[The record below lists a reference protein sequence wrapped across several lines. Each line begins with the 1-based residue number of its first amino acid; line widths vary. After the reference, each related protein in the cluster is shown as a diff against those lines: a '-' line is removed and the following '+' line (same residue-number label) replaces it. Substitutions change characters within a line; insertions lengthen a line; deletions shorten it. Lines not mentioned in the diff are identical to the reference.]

1 LESTVAAYSFLPL
14 AASRAVAGS
23 GARFYSEEV
32 RLAYEGLMVS
42 VSGVRGRVGE
52 ALTPEVVSTF
62 AAGFGA
68 WAAGRRQTSG
78 SPARIVVGRDSRV
91 SGPMFHRSVLAA
103 LQSVG
108 CSVIDVG
115 LTTTPSCQ
123 LAVEHHH
130 AAGGLMISA
139 SHNPIEW
146 NALKFIGPSGLFL
159 EAAEGAEMRV
169 LTERGFARATWDRL
183 GDVETDPAAMQ
194 RHIDLVLALP
204 FLDVEGIR
212 RRRFHVALDCVRG
225 AGGAIMPAL
234 LERLGCRVTAIH
246 LETDGRFPHPPEP
259 VAENLGELE
268 RLVRSSGAEVGFAV
282 DPDVDRLALVSEAG
296 RAVGEDYTLALAA
309 RVVLR
314 HRKGP
319 VVTNLSTSRV
329 VDDVAAAA
337 DSRVIRAPVG
347 EVNVAVRMR
356 QERAAIGGEGNGG
369 VILPEMHLGRDAPV
383 GAALVLQLLL
393 EEDRPLSE
401 IVADHPRYAIVKDK
415 LDRPNASLASVYE
428 ALRGAFPDADAD
440 TQDGLRLAW
449 ADRWVHV
456 RPSGT
461 EPIVRVIAEAPSP
474 EAARELVSRS
484 RAPLD
489 RLAAGAAV

>member
-1 LESTVAAYSFLPL
+1 M
-14 AASRAVAGS
+14 
-23 GARFYSEEV
+23 
-32 RLAYEGLMVS
+32 AYEGLMVS

-52 ALTPEVVSTF
+52 ALTPEIVATF

-68 WAAGRRQTSG
+68 WAARRAG
-78 SPARIVVGRDSRV
+78 AAPRIVVGRDSRV
-91 SGPMFHRSVLAA
+91 SGPMFHRVVVAA

-108 CSVIDVG
+108 CTVVDIG
-115 LTTTPSCQ
+115 LTTTPTCQ

-146 NALKFIGPSGLFL
+146 NALKFIGPTGLFL
-159 EAAEGAEMRV
+159 DAAEGKEMRA
-169 LTERGFARATWDRL
+169 LTEGGIPRATWDRL
-183 GDVETDPAAMQ
+183 GEVEQDDRAIA
-194 RHIDLVLALP
+194 RHLELVLGLP
-204 FLDVEGIR
+204 FVNVEAIR
-212 RRRFHVALDCVRG
+212 RRKFHVALDCCRG
-225 AGGAIMPAL
+225 AGGAIVPEL
-234 LERLGCRVTAIH
+234 LERLGCTVSAIN

-268 RLVRSSGAEVGFAV
+268 ALVRRTGADVGFAV
-282 DPDVDRLALVSEAG
+282 DPDVDRLALVSERG
-296 RAVGEDYTLALAA
+296 KAVGEDYTLALAA

-314 HRKGP
+314 HRTGP

-329 VDDVAAAA
+329 VDDVAKAAR
-337 DSRVIRAPVG
+337 SRVVRAPVG
-347 EVNVAVRMR
+347 EVNVALRMR
-356 QERAAIGGEGNGG
+356 SEGAAVGGEGNGG

-401 IVADHPRYAIVKDK
+401 IVADHPRYVIVKDK
-415 LDRPNASLASVYE
+415 LDRPNASLASVYD
-428 ALRGAFPDADAD
+428 ALRSAFPDAEAD

-449 ADRWVHV
+449 PDRWVHV

-461 EPIVRVIAEAPSP
+461 EPIVRVIAEAPSDDQ
-474 EAARELVSRS
+474 ARDLIARS
-484 RAPLD
+484 RAPLE
-489 RLAAGAAV
+489 RLIASG